1 MKFLL
6 RKYFIHITFLKS
18 SSILPRGF
26 FYNTRPH
33 RGDGLRGWGGD
44 RGEDDEFIIKTILKK
59 VWIKAD
65 ATVTICPSKELLI
78 LIVL

>member
-1 MKFLL
+1 MS
-6 RKYFIHITFLKS
+6 S
-18 SSILPRGF
+18 SSILSPRF
-26 FYNTRPH
+26 LLHYLRPH
-33 RGDGLRGWGGD
+33 RGDGLRGRGGD